1 MLMKRLSL
9 LLFISCTLVL
19 HAQHNVKFTGIALK
33 GDSIL
38 SWTVSGV
45 PADPFAYILQQFRWN
60 TWIDLDT
67 VKNFSKADTVFS
79 LPLKRYEITGENKL
93 RLRAAGASMLVYSKA
108 VSFISNKS
116 PAKKDIKLKL
126 NRKNSVIDL
135 GREEY
140 FRIYDKFGKVVKS
153 GFSQKIYVKDLS
165 PDVYYLN
172 YGELT
177 TEFIFIP

>member
-67 VKNFSKADTVFS
+67 VKNFSKADTAFS
-79 LPLKRYEITGENKL
+79 LRLKRYEITRENKF
-93 RLRAAGASMLVYSKA
+93 RLRAAGASMLIYSKA
-108 VSFISNKS
+108 VKFTSNKP
-116 PAKKDIKLKL
+116 PAKSIEGRYNKK
-126 NRKNSVIDL
+126 SPTIDF
-135 GREEY
+135 GRPEL
-140 FRIYDKFGKVVKS
+140 FRIYDKNGKILAEGYGNEVNV
-153 GFSQKIYVKDLS
+153 GEFPKDL
-165 PDVYYLN
+165 YYIN
-172 YGELT
+172 YGERT
-177 TEFIFIP
+177 GEFVIY